1 LSDFIISNFD
11 RAKTTR
17 NILDQI
23 VAKKK
28 IAIESKKAGISL
40 KELRDSIEEMLP
52 TRSFKKSLDEGITK
66 NGLAIIAEAKK
77 GSPSAGIISKN
88 YDPIK
93 VAQMYEASGASC
105 VSVLT
110 EEDFFHGNEAH
121 LSAVLENIKLP
132 VLRKDF
138 IIDAWQV
145 YESRKLGAD
154 CILLIA
160 AILSNTEI
168 EDFAAI
174 SESIGLDTIVEV
186 HDEEELLRV
195 KDISNAIIGINN
207 RNLKDFS
214 VSLDTTLRL
223 KEKLNPNQ
231 LFISESGIK
240 TKADIAYLMEHGVRA
255 FLIGESFMRDQDLL
269 STITNDSA

>member
-1 LSDFIISNFD
+1 
-11 RAKTTR
+11 
-17 NILDQI
+17 
-23 VAKKK
+23 
-28 IAIESKKAGISL
+28 
-40 KELRDSIEEMLP
+40 
-52 TRSFKKSLDEGITK
+52 
-66 NGLAIIAEAKK
+66 
-77 GSPSAGIISKN
+77 
-88 YDPIK
+88 
-93 VAQMYEASGASC
+93 MYEVSGASC

-121 LSAVLENIKLP
+121 LSAVLANIKLP

-160 AILSNTEI
+160 AILSDTEI
-168 EDFAAI
+168 EEFSLI

-195 KDISNAIIGINN
+195 KDIPNTIIGINN

-240 TKADIAYLMEHGVRA
+240 TKVDIAYLMEHGVRA

>member
-1 LSDFIISNFD
+1 M
-11 RAKTTR
+11 

-110 EEDFFHGNEAH
+110 EEDFFHGNAAH

-138 IIDAWQV
+138 IVDAWQV

-240 TKADIAYLMEHGVRA
+240 TKADIAYLMEHGVQA